1 MGGRFGVVLGS
12 SYPVIAFCE
21 PMSTR
26 SVSDSYH
33 DRPSTSRRDFLKTGA
48 LGAMVL
54 GTGGM
59 AGTANGQSR
68 TDVSDIDAPGDA
80 KNVIFLVS
88 DGMSAGTLTMAD
100 LHLRRHEDRRSN
112 WIRLYDE
119 GRVRRGFMDMA
130 AANSIVTGS
139 AAAASSWGSGHRVFN
154 ETLNM
159 SQEGETYRTILEIFR
174 DAGRGT
180 GLVTTTRITH
190 ATPAGFGINM
200 PKRWSEDE
208 IAAQYLEREYD
219 VLMGGGRRHFDS
231 DQRGDGKNL
240 YQGFEDKGYT
250 VARSKQDLNYWG
262 HEGSILGIF
271 YDTHLPYV
279 LDHRNMPSH
288 QQQVPRLPAMTDAA
302 LQRLDQNED
311 GFLLQIEGGRVDHA
325 AHEDDTGGLIYDQ
338 IEFDEAIGR
347 VLDFAEGRDDTLVI
361 ITTDHG
367 NANPGVNAAGD
378 RYGDSNPMFDR
389 IADFQYTNSWILSEL
404 DENSTY
410 RQIQDRVE
418 EAWQFSIRRDEAEMI
433 QDALRG
439 EYQAAY
445 RKKSR
450 PDLLLG
456 AIQANYTSVNW
467 LGGDHTSDY
476 VELAAMGPGSEA
488 IGHFTRNTDLFDLM
502 VEAAGVRDYAS
513 G

>member
-1 MGGRFGVVLGS
+1 M
-12 SYPVIAFCE
+12 
-21 PMSTR
+21 
-26 SVSDSYH
+26 SDSYH
-33 DRPSTSRRDFLKTGA
+33 DRSSPSRRDFLKTGA
-48 LGAMVL
+48 LGALAL

-59 AGTANGQSR
+59 ASTANGQSR
-68 TDVSDIDAPGDA
+68 TDVADVEAPGDA

-100 LHLRRHEDRRSN
+100 LHLRRHEGRRSN
-112 WIRLYDE
+112 WIRLYEE
-119 GRVRRGFMDMA
+119 GRVRRGLMDMA
-130 AANSIVTGS
+130 AANSMVTGS
-139 AAAASSWGSGHRVFN
+139 AAGSSAWGSGHRVVN

-159 SQEGETYRTILEIFR
+159 SQDGEKYRTILQIFR

-200 PKRWSEDE
+200 PLRWSEDK
-208 IAAQYLEREYD
+208 IAEQYLEREYD
-219 VLMGGGRRHFDS
+219 VLMGGGRRHFDP
-231 DQRGDGKNL
+231 DQRGDGKDL

-250 VARSKQDLNYWG
+250 VARSKQDLSYWG
-262 HEGSILGIF
+262 HEGSFLGTF

-279 LDHRNMPSH
+279 LDHRNIPAH
-288 QQQVPRLPAMTDAA
+288 QQQVPRLPDMADAA
-302 LQRLDQNED
+302 LKRLDQNDD

-325 AHEDDTGGLIYDQ
+325 AHDNDTGGLIYDQ
-338 IEFDEAIGR
+338 IEFDRTIGR
-347 VLDFAEGRDDTLVI
+347 VLDFVEGRDDTLVLI
-361 ITTDHG
+361 ATDHG

-378 RYGDSNPMFDR
+378 RYSKSPTMFDR
-389 IADFQYTNSWILSEL
+389 IADFQYTNTWILSEL
-404 DENSTY
+404 DEQSTY

-418 EAWQFSIRRDEAEMI
+418 EAWQFPIRRDEAELL

-445 RKKSR
+445 RQKSA

-476 VELAAMGPGSEA
+476 VELAALGPGSEA
-488 IGHFTRNTDLFDLM
+488 IGDFTRNTDLFDLM
-502 VEAAGVRDYAS
+502 VEAAGVRNYAS

>member
-1 MGGRFGVVLGS
+1 M
-12 SYPVIAFCE
+12 
-21 PMSTR
+21 
-26 SVSDSYH
+26 SDSYH
-33 DRPSTSRRDFLKTGA
+33 DRSSPSRRDFLKTGA
-48 LGAMVL
+48 LGAMAL

-59 AGTANGQSR
+59 AGTADAQSR
-68 TDVSDIDAPGDA
+68 TDISDIDAPGDA

-100 LHLRRHEDRRSN
+100 LMLRRQEGRPSN
-112 WIRLYDE
+112 WIRLYEE
-119 GRVRRGFMDMA
+119 GRVRRGLMDMA
-130 AANSIVTGS
+130 AANSMVTGS
-139 AAAASSWGSGHRVFN
+139 AAGASAWGSGHRVFN

-159 SQEGETYRTILEIFR
+159 SQDGEKYRTILQIFR

-200 PKRWSEDE
+200 PARWSEDK

-219 VLMGGGRRHFDS
+219 VLMGGGRRHFDPE
-231 DQRGDGKNL
+231 QRGDGKNL
-240 YQGFEDKGYT
+240 YQGFEDNGYT

-262 HEGSILGIF
+262 YEGSILGTF
-271 YDTHLPYV
+271 YDTHFPYV
-279 LDHRNMPSH
+279 LDHRNIPAH
-288 QQQVPRLPAMTDAA
+288 QQQVPRLPTMTDAA
-302 LQRLDQNED
+302 LQRLDQNDD

-325 AHEDDTGGLIYDQ
+325 AHEDDTAGLIYDQ
-338 IEFDEAIGR
+338 IEFDRAIGR
-347 VLDFAEGRDDTLVI
+347 VLDFVEGRDDTLVI

-378 RYGDSNPMFDR
+378 RYNRSNPMFDR

-418 EAWQFSIRRDEAEMI
+418 EAWQFPIRRDEAEMI

-445 RKKSR
+445 RKKSA

-476 VELAAMGPGSEA
+476 VELAALGPGSEA
-488 IGHFTRNTDLFDLM
+488 IGQFTRNTDLFDLM

>member
-1 MGGRFGVVLGS
+1 M
-12 SYPVIAFCE
+12 
-21 PMSTR
+21 
-26 SVSDSYH
+26 SDSYH
-33 DRPSTSRRDFLKTGA
+33 DSSSASDAPSRRDFLKTGA
-48 LGAMVL
+48 LSALGLGA
-54 GTGGM
+54 GGI

-68 TDVSDIDAPGDA
+68 TDTTDVEAPGDA

-100 LHLRRHEDRRSN
+100 LHLRRQKGRPSN
-112 WIRLYDE
+112 WIRLYEE
-119 GRVRRGFMDMA
+119 GRVNRGLMDMA

-139 AAAASSWGSGHRVFN
+139 AAGASAWGSGHRVFN

-159 SQEGETYRTILEIFR
+159 SQDGEKYRTILQIFR

-200 PKRWSEDE
+200 PARWSEDK

-219 VLMGGGRRHFDS
+219 VLMGGGQRHFDP
-231 DQRGDGKNL
+231 DQRGDGRDL
-240 YQGFEDKGYT
+240 YQDFEDKGYT
-250 VARSKQDLNYWG
+250 VARSKQDLSYWG
-262 HEGSILGIF
+262 HEGSILGTF
-271 YDTHLPYV
+271 YNTHLPYV
-279 LDHRNMPSH
+279 LDHQNIPAH
-288 QQQVPRLPAMTDAA
+288 QEQVPRLPAMTDAA
-302 LQRLDQNED
+302 LQRLDQNDD
-311 GFLLQIEGGRVDHA
+311 GFLLQIEGGRVDHG

-338 IEFDEAIGR
+338 IEFDETIGR
-347 VLDFAEGRDDTLVI
+347 VLDFVEGRDDTLVI

-378 RYGDSNPMFDR
+378 RYSDSNKMFDR

-418 EAWQFSIRRDEAEMI
+418 EAWQFPIRRDEAEMI

-445 RKKSR
+445 REKSA

-476 VELAAMGPGSEA
+476 VELAALGPGSEA

-502 VEAAGVRDYAS
+502 VKAAGVRKYAS

>member
-1 MGGRFGVVLGS
+1 M
-12 SYPVIAFCE
+12 
-21 PMSTR
+21 
-26 SVSDSYH
+26 SDSYH
-33 DRPSTSRRDFLKTGA
+33 DRSSPSRRDFLKTGA
-48 LGAMVL
+48 LGALAL

-59 AGTANGQSR
+59 AGTAHGQAR
-68 TDVSDIDAPGDA
+68 TDISDVQAPGDA

-100 LHLRRHEDRRSN
+100 LHLRRHEGRRSN
-112 WIRLYDE
+112 WLRLYEE
-119 GRVRRGFMDMA
+119 GRVRRGLMDMA
-130 AANSIVTGS
+130 PANSIVTGS
-139 AAAASSWGSGHRVFN
+139 AAAASSWGSGHRVVN
-154 ETLNM
+154 EMVNM
-159 SQEGETYRTILEIFR
+159 SPEGEKYRTILQIFR

-200 PKRWSEDE
+200 PARWSEDK
-208 IAAQYLEREYD
+208 IARQYLEREYD
-219 VLMGGGRRHFDS
+219 VLMGGGSRHFDP
-231 DQRGDGKNL
+231 DQRGDGEDL
-240 YQGFEDKGYT
+240 FQGFEDKGYT
-250 VARSKQDLNYWG
+250 VARSKQDLSYWG
-262 HEGSILGIF
+262 HEGAFLGTF

-279 LDHRNMPSH
+279 LDHKNIPSH
-288 QQQVPRLPAMTDAA
+288 QQQVPRLPGMTDAA
-302 LQRLDQNED
+302 LRRLDQNDD

-325 AHEDDTGGLIYDQ
+325 AHEDDTGGLVYDQ
-338 IEFDEAIGR
+338 IEFDRAIGQ
-347 VLDFAEGRDDTLVI
+347 VLDFVEGRDDTLVI

-367 NANPGVNAAGD
+367 NANPGVNAAGN
-378 RYGDSNPMFDR
+378 RYSDSPDMFDR

-418 EAWQFSIRRDEAEMI
+418 EAWQFPIRRDEAEMI

-445 RKKSR
+445 REKSS

-467 LGGDHTSDY
+467 LGGDHTTDY
-476 VELAAMGPGSEA
+476 VELAALGPGSEA
-488 IGHFTRNTDLFDLM
+488 IGDFTRNTDLFDLM
-502 VEAAGVRDYAS
+502 VESAGVREYAS